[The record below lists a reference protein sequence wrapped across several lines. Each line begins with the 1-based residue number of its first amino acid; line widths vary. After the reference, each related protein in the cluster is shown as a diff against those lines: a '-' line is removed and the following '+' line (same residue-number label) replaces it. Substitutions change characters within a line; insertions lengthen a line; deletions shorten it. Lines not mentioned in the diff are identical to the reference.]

1 MTMFSTDSVKANY
14 EDSKNK
20 LYLSITNEEI
30 KITIQYQRGIVKDD
44 TTLILCKGTIGKP
57 TCDSPVNIPLLDKE
71 SREYISNKDA
81 TIADN
86 EITKQSFVLKTKN
99 IQGFPSVNSNTT
111 ESYTLFL
118 QAKFC
123 EVREIDLE
131 GYPTGECNIANES
144 AKMELVSFTIANLL
158 DDAFEK
164 GNQIEDEDMRNL
176 MNKISDIVDDYV
188 LPIIWSLLGLLLII
202 KGTMLGVQIV
212 KSADEPQV
220 RQEKIHSMKW
230 LVIGVAIAASA
241 SAVVKVLLNFFERAF
256 E

>member
-1 MTMFSTDSVKANY
+1 
-14 EDSKNK
+14 
-20 LYLSITNEEI
+20 
-30 KITIQYQRGIVKDD
+30 
-44 TTLILCKGTIGKP
+44 
-57 TCDSPVNIPLLDKE
+57 
-71 SREYISNKDA
+71 
-81 TIADN
+81 
-86 EITKQSFVLKTKN
+86 
-99 IQGFPSVNSNTT
+99 
-111 ESYTLFL
+111 
-118 QAKFC
+118 
-123 EVREIDLE
+123 
-131 GYPTGECNIANES
+131 
-144 AKMELVSFTIANLL
+144 
-158 DDAFEK
+158 
-164 GNQIEDEDMRNL
+164 MRNL